1 MNPQNKTDNAL
12 MVRLYLALLAITKDW
27 VSMAEEAGNR
37 EADSDAD
44 YLEALA
50 AIEEFKFEQGPM
62 PDWAIRTNW
71 RNEPVAGS
79 QLFTKNGRRMGNA
92 HIVEVRPLDSPGQA
106 GFVYEYVCIS
116 DAGNEFTLSHG
127 SLFELFEIGDYISD
141 VARIKKHFLR
151 S

>member
-1 MNPQNKTDNAL
+1 MPAAD
-12 MVRLYLALLAITKDW
+12 
-27 VSMAEEAGNR
+27 AG
-37 EADSDAD
+37 
-44 YLEALA
+44 LVEALEHA
-50 AIEEFKFEQGPM
+50 RLFIVNGIDIGFIQM
-62 PDWAIRTNW
+62 
-71 RNEPVAGS
+71 PVAGS